1 MLQQFAQK
9 LFSNKFLLIASTI
22 TIVILTLVLL
32 LSPKKPPKSTPL
44 PSTDFSTEIGTGTLI
59 NLSEE
64 KKKNAKNYL
73 DLISDRLPLYFPNF
87 QTTVGVSTIINIYR
101 DELNQEIIHLEI
113 TGLSYLNKDEL
124 DPTKNGNITAFS
136 ESFQKGLALLKE
148 SGIDTNQLIIVYS
161 NISYIQTTASY
172 WVDKLGLLR

>member
-1 MLQQFAQK
+1 MIQQFAQR
-9 LFSNKFLLIASTI
+9 LFANKFLLIATTSTAI
-22 TIVILTLVLL
+22 IFIIILL
-32 LSPKKPPKSTPL
+32 LSPKKPPKSASL
-44 PSTDFSTEIGTGTLI
+44 PSSDFSSEIGSGVLI

-64 KKKNAKNYL
+64 KKKNANRYL

-87 QTTVGVSTIINIYR
+87 QTSVGVSTIINIYR
-101 DELNQEIIHLEI
+101 DEKDQELTHLEI

-136 ESFQKGLALLKE
+136 ESFRKGLSLLQE
-148 SGIDTNQLIIVYS
+148 SGIDPKQLIIIHS
-161 NISYIQTTASY
+161 NISYIQATASY